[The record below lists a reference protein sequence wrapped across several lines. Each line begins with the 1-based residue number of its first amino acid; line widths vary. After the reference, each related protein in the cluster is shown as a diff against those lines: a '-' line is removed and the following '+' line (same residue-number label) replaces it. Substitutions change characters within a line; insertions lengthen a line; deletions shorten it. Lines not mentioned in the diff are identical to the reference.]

1 MLKELITLLL
11 KKGYQNICAISGP
24 KNESSSSERLRGYRD
39 ALTDAGV
46 AVKEE
51 NVRFDDYSFASGAE
65 QMKAFLKLKNHPTA
79 VFAANNFMAYGAM
92 QVMTQAGFSVP
103 RDIAITTFDV
113 FDNTGLIGDRFIY
126 VEQPAF
132 EIGYLASQMCVNQK
146 LHKEITN
153 YCKMTLRH
161 TIHD

>member
-51 NVRFDDYSFASGAE
+51 NVRFGDYFFASGAE

-79 VFAANNFMAYGAM
+79 VFAANNFMAYGAIQFM
-92 QVMTQAGFSVP
+92 IETESFLNSRRKSAKP
-103 RDIAITTFDV
+103 L
-113 FDNTGLIGDRFIY
+113 DNGI
-126 VEQPAF
+126 
-132 EIGYLASQMCVNQK
+132 
-146 LHKEITN
+146 
-153 YCKMTLRH
+153 
-161 TIHD
+161 